1 MKKPEIVFQYARLL
15 VLADYLAKLKNQ
27 FDLNG
32 WVQVKIGGQEYL
44 DPKTLKKV
52 KGNPTWSV
60 HKACGTVACAVGHAP
75 SIPEFKKAGL
85 KLGVSDQDEENGG
98 VLQPVYKDL
107 DGWEAVEK
115 FFGIDSATAEALFLG
130 TKYEEDQRKDPK
142 AVAARI
148 YELLSDPVN
157 FDTERNI
164 HD

>member
-1 MKKPEIVFQYARLL
+1 MKKPEIVFQYERLL
-15 VLADYLAKLKNQ
+15 VLANYLAKLKNQ

-32 WVQVKIGGQEYL
+32 WVQVKTDGQEHL
-44 DPKTLKKV
+44 DPKTLEKV

-60 HKACGTVACAVGHAP
+60 HKACGTVACAIGHAP
-75 SIPEFKKAGL
+75 SVPEFKKSGL
-85 KLGVSDQDEENGG
+85 KLGVSGH
-98 VLQPVYKDL
+98 VLQPVYKGL
-107 DGWEAVEK
+107 EGWDAVEK